1 MFNKRHVALQDGHI
15 LWGEFR
21 RNYPIVLKKKK
32 KKKKRAH
39 TVVRYSEDEKHFKA
53 TSVRPHSNCSLK
65 PDAVLA

>member
-32 KKKKRAH
+32 KKKEPILLYAILK
-39 TVVRYSEDEKHFKA
+39 TKS
-53 TSVRPHSNCSLK
+53 TSKQPQ
-65 PDAVLA
+65 

>member
-32 KKKKRAH
+32 EPILLCAILKMK
-39 TVVRYSEDEKHFKA
+39 S
-53 TSVRPHSNCSLK
+53 TSKQPQ
-65 PDAVLA
+65 

>member
-21 RNYPIVLKKKK
+21 RNYPIELKKKK
-32 KKKKRAH
+32 RKKRAH

>member
-32 KKKKRAH
+32 KEPTLLYAILKMK
-39 TVVRYSEDEKHFKA
+39 S
-53 TSVRPHSNCSLK
+53 TSKQPQ
-65 PDAVLA
+65 